1 MSEKSSEDE
10 LPQLIPAGMRP
21 LIDDIRLLGR
31 NSTNSKSRVKDFMEV
46 DGLIDHLN
54 KEGQRQRRRIKDYIE
69 VKDLKE
75 HLKDRPRDEERNK
88 QMTEHPPTKE
98 YNLRSRE
105 KQSAVSNNVIQIVR
119 SEVGQRQQRQHYL
132 FYLFLSYLLLTKNIQ
147 SNTTNK
153 NN

>member
-1 MSEKSSEDE
+1 
-10 LPQLIPAGMRP
+10 
-21 LIDDIRLLGR
+21 
-31 NSTNSKSRVKDFMEV
+31 MEV

>member
-88 QMTEHPPTKE
+88 QMTE
-98 YNLRSRE
+98 LRSRE
-105 KQSAVSNNVIQIVR
+105 KQSAVSNNVSQIVR

>member
-1 MSEKSSEDE
+1 MQEKSSEDE
-10 LPQLIPAGMRP
+10 LPQFTPAGMRP

-31 NSTNSKSRVKDFMEV
+31 NTTNSKSRVKDFMEV
-46 DGLIDHLN
+46 DGLIDHVN
-54 KEGQRQRRRIKDYIE
+54 KERQRQRRRIKDYIE

-75 HLKDRPRDEERNK
+75 HLKDRPRDEELNK

-105 KQSAVSNNVIQIVR
+105 KQSAVSNYVSQIVR

-132 FYLFLSYLLLTKNIQ
+132 FCLFLSYLLLTKNIQ
-147 SNTTNK
+147 
-153 NN
+153 